1 MIKTNKKM
9 EVHMKKQSIFVLVSM
24 IFVFITFLK
33 KFSFLNVISM
43 TILIFIFILTF
54 SIDFS
59 NNKNKGLSKG
69 IIALTLEF
77 MYICAATCF
86 FGEVRSIPLFLLISL
101 PLIIGL
107 FFIAKF
113 SLESLK
119 ENMKNMKR

>member
-1 MIKTNKKM
+1 
-9 EVHMKKQSIFVLVSM
+9 MKKQSFFVLVSM

-33 KFSFLNVISM
+33 KFSFLNVIGM

-59 NNKNKGLSKG
+59 NNKNKSLSKG
-69 IIALTLEF
+69 ITALTLEF
-77 MYICAATCF
+77 MYSSVATCW

-101 PLIIGL
+101 PSIIGL
-107 FFIAKF
+107 LFIAKF

>member
-1 MIKTNKKM
+1 
-9 EVHMKKQSIFVLVSM
+9 
-24 IFVFITFLK
+24 
-33 KFSFLNVISM
+33 M

-59 NNKNKGLSKG
+59 NNKNKALSKG
-69 IIALTLEF
+69 IIALTLEH
-77 MYICAATCF
+77 MYICAATCW

-101 PLIIGL
+101 PSIIGL